1 MQDWAYDEEGQLIL
15 AGLLCL
21 DVSEVRTFDPPR
33 LMKCHGSGGSQQWS
47 LGVRHTVLTVWVG
60 FTVIRRR
67 SQCHVSFCVSCRSPT
82 GSTRSPSV
90 SVLQLSPSQ

>member
-1 MQDWAYDEEGQLIL
+1 MCVCVCVQQWAYDEEGQLVL

-47 LGVRHTVLTVWVG
+47 LGVRRTHTQ
-60 FTVIRRR
+60 
-67 SQCHVSFCVSCRSPT
+67 SY
-82 GSTRSPSV
+82 
-90 SVLQLSPSQ
+90 

>member
-1 MQDWAYDEEGQLIL
+1 MFYSNCSFTMTFNLIISSACVCVCVQDWAYDEEGQLVL

-47 LGVRHTVLTVWVG
+47 LGVRHQHTHTH
-60 FTVIRRR
+60 THI
-67 SQCHVSFCVSCRSPT
+67 
-82 GSTRSPSV
+82 
-90 SVLQLSPSQ
+90 

>member
-47 LGVRHTVLTVWVG
+47 LGVSPRSVG
-60 FTVIRRR
+60 GVY
-67 SQCHVSFCVSCRSPT
+67 CHQEEE
-82 GSTRSPSV
+82 SV
-90 SVLQLSPSQ
+90 SRVLLCFL

>member
-1 MQDWAYDEEGQLIL
+1 M

-47 LGVRHTVLTVWVG
+47 IGVRSSLSRLLLILERAGTVAMA
-60 FTVIRRR
+60 
-67 SQCHVSFCVSCRSPT
+67 T
-82 GSTRSPSV
+82 G
-90 SVLQLSPSQ
+90 

>member
-1 MQDWAYDEEGQLIL
+1 MNSLCDSCVQDWAYDEEGQLVL

-47 LGVRHTVLTVWVG
+47 LGVRDRHLLAIMWCGRG
-60 FTVIRRR
+60 F
-67 SQCHVSFCVSCRSPT
+67 SD
-82 GSTRSPSV
+82 
-90 SVLQLSPSQ
+90 

>member
-1 MQDWAYDEEGQLIL
+1 MWSYDEEGQLIL

-47 LGVRHTVLTVWVG
+47 LAVRHTHTQML
-60 FTVIRRR
+60 
-67 SQCHVSFCVSCRSPT
+67 
-82 GSTRSPSV
+82 
-90 SVLQLSPSQ
+90 L

>member
-1 MQDWAYDEEGQLIL
+1 ML

-47 LGVRHTVLTVWVG
+47 LGK
-60 FTVIRRR
+60 
-67 SQCHVSFCVSCRSPT
+67 
-82 GSTRSPSV
+82 STRLYQV
-90 SVLQLSPSQ
+90 SVGQCLSVVQPVGPKGYVSMAICDASQAQQWQLEG

>member
-1 MQDWAYDEEGQLIL
+1 MCVCVQQWAYDEEGQLVL

-47 LGVRHTVLTVWVG
+47 LGVRHTCTH
-60 FTVIRRR
+60 THTHVI
-67 SQCHVSFCVSCRSPT
+67 
-82 GSTRSPSV
+82 
-90 SVLQLSPSQ
+90 LN

>member
-1 MQDWAYDEEGQLIL
+1 MCVHLCACLCVRVQDWAYDEEGQLVL

-47 LGVRHTVLTVWVG
+47 LGVRRTRTHTLTHRHI
-60 FTVIRRR
+60 TIIL
-67 SQCHVSFCVSCRSPT
+67 SQ
-82 GSTRSPSV
+82 
-90 SVLQLSPSQ
+90 